1 MKKILLV
8 LFLISF
14 LVVLA
19 APLITSAQ
27 VADCCKIKRTFQFED
42 ITYTHEK
49 CYGAIGTDPTTCG
62 CTAANFNPTLTTE
75 QTKSWGMGCILN
87 TIYRVADLAFAILIA
102 FAIIMILLAG
112 YTFLTAGGA
121 PEKVNK
127 ARDYILYALVG
138 MIVAFL
144 ARAIPSIVKMLI

>member
-1 MKKILLV
+1 MKKIFAI
-8 LFLISF
+8 LFLITF
-14 LVVLA
+14 LTVLA
-19 APLITSAQ
+19 APLATSAQ
-27 VADCCKIKRTFQFED
+27 VADCCKIKRTFLFENETFTKD
-42 ITYTHEK
+42 I
-49 CYGAIGTDPTTCG
+49 CYGATTDVCPG
-62 CTAANFNPTLTTE
+62 CTLATATT
-75 QTKSWGMGCILN
+75 TSWGMACILN

-102 FAIIMILLAG
+102 FAILMILLAG

-144 ARAIPSIVKMLI
+144 ARAIPSIVKMLV